1 MYGVAL
7 QYLYLA
13 AAIAVADLNKGAFY
27 NLASRGFFS
36 LGALL
41 RRLEAGLGAG
51 FLRATRGFGVV
62 EGGTI
67 DGSIGR
73 LRRRVVIGGGRVVS
87 RGIVG
92 VDSEVRRRRD
102 GR

>member
-1 MYGVAL
+1 M
-7 QYLYLA
+7 
-13 AAIAVADLNKGAFY
+13 
-27 NLASRGFFS
+27 ASGGFFG

-41 RRLEAGLGAG
+41 RRLGVGLGAG
-51 FLRATRGFGVV
+51 FLRAARGFGVA
-62 EGGTI
+62 EGGII

-73 LRRRVVIGGGRVVS
+73 PRRRVVIGGGRVVS

-92 VDSEVRRRRD
+92 VDSEVGRRRG